1 MRIRFL
7 LYATVASVGLASC
20 GGGGSSQAPS
30 TQNAPSAPAPA
41 PPPPAPAPPP
51 PTSGCVVQFQNQTCT
66 PGVLITPAANPPPA
80 PPPQL
85 PSFTNRGQWE
95 TAEYQRNYG
104 LDQIGASTA
113 YAAGATGEGVT
124 IAIIDVGNQTN
135 HPEVF
140 GRVDPASTS
149 IYDDRGDIVEG
160 DNRWA
165 HGLQV
170 TTLAM
175 GTRNGTGA
183 HGVAPGATLLYIRVD
198 AGFSFPSVD
207 NFPLHTPEDIA
218 QSVDYAVEN
227 GARIISMSVG
237 VSSDPTRVLFNAI
250 RRATDQG
257 VVVITALGN
266 YFDGRPDSQKT
277 IQLFPAAYGGDPAFN
292 GRFVLA
298 GASDAQGNI
307 GFFSPRAGSGADAFL
322 LAPGANMLVPGG
334 GGSRSIILAPGNTTS
349 FLRDSG
355 TSFAAP
361 HIAGALALIMSGF
374 PDLSAASALQFL
386 YDAAVDLGPEG
397 TDSVNGVGRIDLRPI
412 FQGSQAP

>member
-1 MRIRFL
+1 
-7 LYATVASVGLASC
+7 
-20 GGGGSSQAPS
+20 
-30 TQNAPSAPAPA
+30 
-41 PPPPAPAPPP
+41 
-51 PTSGCVVQFQNQTCT
+51 VQFQNQTCT
-66 PGVLITPAANPPPA
+66 AGVLITPVSNPPPA

-85 PSFTNRGQWE
+85 PSFANPGQWE
-95 TAEYQRNYG
+95 TAEYASNYG
-104 LDQIGASTA
+104 LDQIGASAA

-140 GRVDPASTS
+140 GRVDPSSTS
-149 IYDDRGDIVEG
+149 IYDERGDIVEG

-170 TTLAM
+170 ATLAM
-175 GTRNGTGA
+175 GTRNGIGA

-207 NFPLHTPEDIA
+207 NFPLHTPADIA

-227 GARIISMSVG
+227 GAQIISMSVG

-250 RRATDQG
+250 QRATDQG

-266 YFDGRPDSQKT
+266 YFDGRPDNQKI

-292 GRFVLA
+292 GRLVLA
-298 GASDAQGNI
+298 GASNAQGNI
-307 GFFSPRAGSGADAFL
+307 GFFSPRAGNGAEAFL

-334 GGSRSIILAPGNTTS
+334 GGSRSIILAPGNTNS
-349 FLRDSG
+349 YLRDSG

-374 PDLSAASALQFL
+374 PELNAASALQFL
-386 YDAAVDLGPEG
+386 YDAAVDLGPAG
-397 TDSVNGVGRIDLRPI
+397 TDAVNGVGRVDLRPI
-412 FQGSQAP
+412 FQGSQTP